1 MVLLLLSRVTQK
13 HFRQSQKC
21 IALCEALKRN
31 MWAEKL
37 YRPIFRRAVIRLFRL
52 FRKKT
57 SKLRFARIHLM
68 GGQKRTSV
76 RSAIHYIIRTN
87 VCQGL
92 FDIFSALF
100 MFCVFYEK
108 CIVIVLRGKRNAFS
122 RAGFV
127 RICTPTIVFNIR
139 QKLYLK
145 DLAR

>member
-1 MVLLLLSRVTQK
+1 MSRAKYFSSVTLVKSNSKALSAEPKVHCALRGFKEEHVT
-13 HFRQSQKC
+13 
-21 IALCEALKRN
+21 L
-31 MWAEKL
+31 
-37 YRPIFRRAVIRLFRL
+37 RL

-57 SKLRFARIHLM
+57 SRLPFCAYPHDGRIK
-68 GGQKRTSV
+68 KRTSV

-100 MFCVFYEK
+100 TFCVFYEK